1 MTNPPQSHRS
11 TIARMKRVSILLL
24 VAISCY
30 STSLQGQ
37 LSAERSLRA
46 LKVAE
51 GLEVTLFAAEP
62 DLVNPTAMDIDSEGR
77 VWVTEAANYRL
88 FKNPL
93 TRRAGDRVR
102 VLEDTNGDGR
112 CDKATTF
119 YQDPSLQ
126 APLGIAVLGSRV
138 Y

>member
-1 MTNPPQSHRS
+1 MPAQSCILFRLQPHRS
-11 TIARMKRVSILLL
+11 TIGLMKRLSILLL
-24 VAISCY
+24 LVISGY
-30 STSLQGQ
+30 STSVKGQ

-77 VWVTEAANYRL
+77 VWVTEAVNYRL

-93 TRRAGDRVR
+93 TRRAGDRIR

-119 YQDPSLQ
+119 YQDP
-126 APLGIAVLGSRV
+126 
-138 Y
+138 